1 MSPRIFA
8 FAGPRVL
15 PPGGGDLILSALAQ
29 HTAPGTRWVVG
40 CALQLETAYRTTP
53 APAKVTHALEFDGWE
68 IPDAPCD
75 INPLGIEYDHFS
87 AWIDAQGEWESDC
100 LEDLAAVE
108 YERKYGESWE
118 V

>member
-1 MSPRIFA
+1 M
-8 FAGPRVL
+8 
-15 PPGGGDLILSALAQ
+15 
-29 HTAPGTRWVVG
+29 
-40 CALQLETAYRTTP
+40 QLKTSYRTTP

-87 AWIDAQGEWESDC
+87 AWIDAQGERESDW
-100 LEDLAAVE
+100 LDDLAAVE
-108 YERKYGESWE
+108 YERKYGEPWE